1 MRTRGSQVHQCRKRD
16 NGPSG
21 VPDYVAPVH
30 LSANALVFLPCA
42 SREAWTNEESVC
54 EDVRRCGGGLSKDVE
69 PCSFCRCQVSERAAR
84 IVTVVN
90 PHVLVPQGVR
100 RHGDRGECKQDAA
113 IDYVEYLAFAV
124 IRGTIGDAIYRGE
137 ECENIQSCRSLVCKM
152 RILWFSKV
160 VSPNRIPENMVPTYM
175 DLSNGMLIGV
185 VQAMPESAISIKPQ
199 ISGARIG
206 EPVKRE

>member
-84 IVTVVN
+84 IVAVVN
-90 PHVLVPQGVR
+90 PHVLSPQCVR
-100 RHGDRGECKQDAA
+100 RHTDSGKCEQNPA
-113 IDYVEYLAFAV
+113 IDYVKCLAFAV
-124 IRGTIGDAIYRGE
+124 FRGTIGDTIHRGQ
-137 ECENIQSCRSLVCKM
+137 ECENIQSCSSLLRKI
-152 RILWFSKV
+152 RFLWFAKEP
-160 VSPNRIPENMVPTYM
+160 VSPNKIPESIFPT
-175 DLSNGMLIGV
+175 
-185 VQAMPESAISIKPQ
+185 
-199 ISGARIG
+199 
-206 EPVKRE
+206 